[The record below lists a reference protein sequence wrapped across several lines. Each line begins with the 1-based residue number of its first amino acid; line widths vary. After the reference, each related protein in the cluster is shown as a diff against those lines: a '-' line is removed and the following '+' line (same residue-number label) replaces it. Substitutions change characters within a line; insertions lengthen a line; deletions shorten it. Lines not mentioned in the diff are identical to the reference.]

1 MPRQKNNKG
10 EDLLEE
16 VQSENPKH
24 RTRRKKKINKKGI
37 SNIFDAFSSK
47 VTKVTGKPV
56 SFIVAFLIIVIWA
69 ITGPLFHF
77 SDTWQ
82 LVINTGTTIITFLMV
97 FVIQQSQNKD
107 TIALQLKL
115 NELIAATQG
124 ASNRLIDVEDLNPE
138 ELDALKQFYVKLSTL
153 AKKDNDLSCT
163 HTIEEAAG
171 IHAMK
176 IKRPAGKG

>member
-1 MPRQKNNKG
+1 MAHPRDALFTG
-10 EDLLEE
+10 RTDPPIFERLSCLVTRATGTPWSFLVALL
-16 VQSENPKH
+16 V
-24 RTRRKKKINKKGI
+24 
-37 SNIFDAFSSK
+37 
-47 VTKVTGKPV
+47 
-56 SFIVAFLIIVIWA
+56 IVGWGL
-69 ITGPLFHF
+69 TGPIFHF

-124 ASNRLIDVEDLNPE
+124 ASNRLIDVEDLTPE
-138 ELDALKQFYVKLSTL
+138 ELDALKQFYVQLSTL

-176 IKRPAGKG
+176 IKRPPAKG